1 MKVSTNSGGVDKIRN
16 QIIGKDLKRI
26 KDTDNESRTEYVDP
40 EDRVEISSKL
50 LDMNALQAE
59 AMQTPEVRTGKVE
72 AIKHRVDN
80 GDYTISHEEL
90 AERLIEDAW
99 MT

>member
-26 KDTDNESRTEYVDP
+26 KDTDNEPRVEDIDT
-40 EDRVEISSKL
+40 EDRVEISSRVFDL
-50 LDMNALQAE
+50 NVLQAE

-72 AIKHRVDN
+72 DIKHRVND
-80 GDYTISHEEL
+80 GAYVISHEEL

-99 MT
+99 MV